1 MSSPDPVQALEGE
14 LSEEERELLD
24 TLAAGIVKRG
34 MTPVAVFFLE
44 SMKPLG
50 YVGAQL
56 MVFLRPVIQ
65 TIWSNPMTYD
75 RLAGILERRGSLELL
90 LRRIEARQ

>member
-1 MSSPDPVQALEGE
+1 MSAMDPIQALEDS
-14 LSEEERELLD
+14 LSEEDRELLD
-24 TLAAGIVKRG
+24 KLAEGVVKRS

-50 YVGAQL
+50 YVGSQL

-65 TIWSNPMTYD
+65 SIWSNPATYD
-75 RLAGILERRGSLELL
+75 RLAHILEKRGSLELL

>member
-1 MSSPDPVQALEGE
+1 ME
-14 LSEEERELLD
+14 
-24 TLAAGIVKRG
+24 
-34 MTPVAVFFLE
+34 
-44 SMKPLG
+44 PLG

-65 TIWSNPMTYD
+65 TLWSNPMTYD

>member
-1 MSSPDPVQALEGE
+1 MNAIDPVQALEAS
-14 LSEEERELLD
+14 LSSEDRELLD
-24 TLAAGIVKRG
+24 KLADGVVRRG

-65 TIWSNPMTYD
+65 SIWSNPATYD

-90 LRRIEARQ
+90 LRRIEAKQ